1 VGPGALASGLTRF
14 VDARGM
20 QLGTRM
26 PVDSG
31 HMPDAAIDLGCVRKT
46 YKGRVHALREVCLRV
61 EAGEIFG
68 LLGPNGAGKSTLVK
82 ILLTVVRPTEARGS
96 MLGLAIGDKSALAR
110 VGYLPEQH
118 RLPPYLTA
126 RQAVEFSGALSGV
139 SRADRRRRADKLLDQ
154 VGLRDWKDRRVSA
167 FSKGMRQRAG
177 LAAALVN
184 DPQLVFL
191 DEPTDGVDPVGRK
204 EIRDL
209 LLQMRSEGR
218 TIFLNSHLLSEA
230 EQVCDRVAILLQG
243 RVVKQGSL
251 ADLQR
256 EGARQVLCVRW
267 PGAPRDLPGCDPGT
281 TIDPTDATVHRHVI
295 PSLDTAAAQPAID
308 AARAA
313 GASIVSLTP
322 QRERLE
328 DLFMKA
334 VTDPLTGL
342 PLPPGAAS

>member
-1 VGPGALASGLTRF
+1 MS
-14 VDARGM
+14 
-20 QLGTRM
+20 Q
-26 PVDSG
+26 
-31 HMPDAAIDLGCVRKT
+31 AAIDLACVRKS
-46 YKGRVHALREVCLRV
+46 YRGRVHALREVALRV

-82 ILLTVVRPTEARGS
+82 ILLTVVRPTEARGTL
-96 MLGLAIGDKSALAR
+96 LGRPVGDKASLAC

-139 SRADRRRRADKLLDQ
+139 RRPQRRRRAAELLDR
-154 VGLRDWKDRRVSA
+154 VGLGNWKDRRVSS

-184 DPQLVFL
+184 NPQLVFL

-209 LLQMRSEGR
+209 LVTMRSEGR
-218 TIFLNSHLLSEA
+218 TVFLNSHLLSEA

-243 RVVKQGSL
+243 RVVTQGRL
-251 ADLQR
+251 TDLQR
-256 EGARQVLCVRW
+256 EGARQRLTVRWFQDPPAVPGQSGMSSPDPADPMLCVH
-267 PGAPRDLPGCDPGT
+267 D
-281 TIDPTDATVHRHVI
+281 I
-295 PSLDTAAAQPAID
+295 PSLDPAAAQPAID
-308 AARAA
+308 AARRA
-313 GASIVSLTP
+313 GATIVSLVP
-322 QRERLE
+322 ERQGLE
-328 DLFMKA
+328 ALFMKA
-334 VTDPLTGL
+334 VTDPLTGQ